1 MPHAHAARPH
11 SRGAVGRRPVSGAV
25 ATLRS
30 FPAGCCDRPI
40 GMTSEPGDHD
50 ETAPDAAGGGAASG
64 AEAAPSPMTTPTDP
78 SSSESASAEPSEA
91 EAAVPDAEAEAAVA
105 ANLPTTPPP
114 PESATAV
121 APLHEPEPPVAVALL
136 HEPELPPADLV
147 PPPSRGPMP
156 RTRLA
161 PAKLDLEPT
170 EGLVHSETRVTL
182 RGEHLYRESIVRF
195 DGLIAMTVGAVEP
208 RELTVRTP
216 HRDQPGVVDVS
227 VQNPGAALVVLGQSF
242 RYVALAPPAISGVAP
257 HVGAP
262 KGGTELS
269 VTGDGFVAGSVVLVN
284 GVRAKTVLIDAHTLD
299 AVTPPGAA
307 GALVDVVVENPD
319 GKRAVAPRAF
329 AYNELYPR

>member
-1 MPHAHAARPH
+1 
-11 SRGAVGRRPVSGAV
+11 
-25 ATLRS
+25 
-30 FPAGCCDRPI
+30 
-40 GMTSEPGDHD
+40 MTSEPGDRD
-50 ETAPDAAGGGAASG
+50 EAAPDAAGEGVASG
-64 AEAAPSPMTTPTDP
+64 AEVAPSPMPSPTEP
-78 SSSESASAEPSEA
+78 PSSESALDEPSEA
-91 EAAVPDAEAEAAVA
+91 EAEASVA

-114 PESATAV
+114 PASAIPA
-121 APLHEPEPPVAVALL
+121 APLLEPESQVAVSLL

-147 PPPSRGPMP
+147 PPPSRGPTP
-156 RTRLA
+156 RTRPA
-161 PAKLDLEPT
+161 PAKLELEPAQ
-170 EGLVHSETRVTL
+170 GFVHSETRVTL

-216 HRDQPGVVDVS
+216 HRGQAGVVDVS
-227 VQNPGAALVVLGQSF
+227 VQNPGAALVVLAQSF

-269 VTGDGFVAGSVVLVN
+269 VTGDGFVTGSVVLVN
-284 GVRAKTVLIDAHTLD
+284 GVRAKTVLVDGHTLD
-299 AVTPPGAA
+299 AVTPPGAV

-319 GKRAVAPRAF
+319 GKRAVASRAF